1 MRDKSSFTTS
11 TEAISSSCYMPWT
24 GVVAPI
30 VEPDIIF
37 FIVIEA
43 RLYRH
48 REKQLYSHLSVDL
61 KIRC

>member
-1 MRDKSSFTTS
+1 
-11 TEAISSSCYMPWT
+11 MPWT